1 MDYRLMLVDENGR
14 EGQSWLMGLDEN
26 DKVKFVPSRKAIKKA
41 ILELREEDKT
51 ARGLCRVSYIG

>member
-41 ILELREEDKT
+41 VLELREEDKT
-51 ARGLCRVSYIG
+51 AKGLCRVSYIG